1 MTPLI
6 INWINGRFGITTR
19 KTGASTQRY
28 GLISDDGVWGLHLDG
43 EHVDLTHIPT
53 GNRLWRFR
61 QLGPA
66 VEALREMITVTGVEW
81 NTRRPMVDEATTVQ
95 IESIMKRYDGVS
107 T

>member
-1 MTPLI
+1 MLH
-6 INWINGRFGITTR
+6 WINGRFPITVRAQGT
-19 KTGASTQRY
+19 SVQRY

-43 EHVDLTHIPT
+43 YHVDVTHIPS

-66 VEALREMITVTGVEW
+66 VEALREMVAVAGVEW
-81 NTRRPMVDEATTVQ
+81 NTRKPMYDAETVTQ

>member
-6 INWINGRFGITTR
+6 LHWQHGRFPITVRTA
-19 KTGASTQRY
+19 GVSEQRY
-28 GLISDDGVWGLHLDG
+28 GLITEDGVWGLHLDG
-43 EHVDLTHIPT
+43 YHVDLTHIPS

-66 VEALREMITVTGVEW
+66 AEALRDVLSK
-81 NTRRPMVDEATTVQ
+81 VDVQWAVRKPIVDDETTTQ
-95 IESIMKRYDGVS
+95 IESILKQYDGVA

>member
-1 MTPLI
+1 MLH
-6 INWINGRFGITTR
+6 WINGRFPIAIR
-19 KTGASTQRY
+19 ASGVSVQRY

-43 EHVDLTHIPT
+43 YHVDITHIPS

-66 VEALREMITVTGVEW
+66 VEALREMITVAGVEW
-81 NTRRPMVDEATTVQ
+81 NTRKPMFDDATETQ
-95 IESIMKRYDGVS
+95 IESIMKRYDGVA